1 MHSVFLFHAIKAGL
15 DMGIVNAGQ
24 IPIYTDIDPRLRELC
39 EACIFNKRSTTTEE
53 LLDYAQQLKLNAGGG
68 DDIKAGKEEE
78 SWRINIAVDERLK
91 YSLVKGIDKYIN
103 EDIEEARQNYPRPLH
118 VIEGPLMNG
127 MSEVGELFG
136 AGKMFL
142 PQVIKSA
149 RVMKKA
155 VNYLIPFMEEEKQKN
170 LKLLKEEGSTC
181 ISGLDAQATIVLATV
196 KGDVHD
202 IGKNI
207 VGVVLGCNNYRVI
220 DLGVMTPCDKILKI
234 AKEENADFIGLSGL
248 ITPSLDEMIVVAKE
262 MQRLNFHIPLL
273 IGGAT
278 TSKQH
283 TAVKIAPR
291 YHNGPVIHVLD
302 ASKSVVV
309 CGNLLNKDK
318 KQDYVEDIAEDYNDI
333 RDEYYANLKQIR
345 CLPLN
350 DARKKRWISENESIN
365 ITKPTFL
372 GTEVFDNIDAE
383 KLIAYIDWKPFFDAM
398 QIRGKYPN
406 RGYPK
411 LFDCKEVGAQARI
424 VFSDAQKILSDII
437 ARKLFSIR
445 AVIGFYPCKTVG
457 DDVIIYDPKDPSKQ
471 ISTLFGLR
479 QQTERD
485 SNVYMCLSDFI
496 SSTTTDYIGLFAL
509 AVFNVEQEA
518 QRLVQK
524 ESDDYSSIILK
535 LLGDRLAE
543 ACAEYLHERVRRE
556 LWGYASNENLSVKE
570 LLSVKY
576 QGIRP
581 AAGYPTQPD
590 HTEKKAMW
598 NLLNATEAIGIELTE
613 SIAMQ
618 PPSAV
623 SGLFI
628 AHPESTYFAVGKINE
643 DQVGDYADRKGMSV
657 KEVEKW
663 LSPILAYDVDTQ

>member
-1 MHSVFLFHAIKAGL
+1 
-15 DMGIVNAGQ
+15 
-24 IPIYTDIDPRLRELC
+24 
-39 EACIFNKRSTTTEE
+39 
-53 LLDYAQQLKLNAGGG
+53 
-68 DDIKAGKEEE
+68 
-78 SWRINIAVDERLK
+78 
-91 YSLVKGIDKYIN
+91 
-103 EDIEEARQNYPRPLH
+103 
-118 VIEGPLMNG
+118 
-127 MSEVGELFG
+127 
-136 AGKMFL
+136 
-142 PQVIKSA
+142 
-149 RVMKKA
+149 
-155 VNYLIPFMEEEKQKN
+155 
-170 LKLLKEEGSTC
+170 
-181 ISGLDAQATIVLATV
+181 
-196 KGDVHD
+196 
-202 IGKNI
+202 
-207 VGVVLGCNNYRVI
+207 
-220 DLGVMTPCDKILKI
+220 
-234 AKEENADFIGLSGL
+234 
-248 ITPSLDEMIVVAKE
+248 
-262 MQRLNFHIPLL
+262 
-273 IGGAT
+273 
-278 TSKQH
+278 
-283 TAVKIAPR
+283 
-291 YHNGPVIHVLD
+291 
-302 ASKSVVV
+302 
-309 CGNLLNKDK
+309 
-318 KQDYVEDIAEDYNDI
+318 
-333 RDEYYANLKQIR
+333 
-345 CLPLN
+345 
-350 DARKKRWISENESIN
+350 
-365 ITKPTFL
+365 
-372 GTEVFDNIDAE
+372 
-383 KLIAYIDWKPFFDAM
+383 
-398 QIRGKYPN
+398 
-406 RGYPK
+406 
-411 LFDCKEVGAQARI
+411 
-424 VFSDAQKILSDII
+424 
-437 ARKLFSIR
+437 
-445 AVIGFYPCKTVG
+445 TVG

-556 LWGYASNENLSVKE
+556 LWGYAPNENLSVKE

>member
-1 MHSVFLFHAIKAGL
+1 
-15 DMGIVNAGQ
+15 
-24 IPIYTDIDPRLRELC
+24 
-39 EACIFNKRSTTTEE
+39 
-53 LLDYAQQLKLNAGGG
+53 
-68 DDIKAGKEEE
+68 
-78 SWRINIAVDERLK
+78 
-91 YSLVKGIDKYIN
+91 
-103 EDIEEARQNYPRPLH
+103 
-118 VIEGPLMNG
+118 
-127 MSEVGELFG
+127 
-136 AGKMFL
+136 
-142 PQVIKSA
+142 
-149 RVMKKA
+149 
-155 VNYLIPFMEEEKQKN
+155 
-170 LKLLKEEGSTC
+170 
-181 ISGLDAQATIVLATV
+181 
-196 KGDVHD
+196 
-202 IGKNI
+202 
-207 VGVVLGCNNYRVI
+207 
-220 DLGVMTPCDKILKI
+220 
-234 AKEENADFIGLSGL
+234 
-248 ITPSLDEMIVVAKE
+248 
-262 MQRLNFHIPLL
+262 
-273 IGGAT
+273 
-278 TSKQH
+278 QH

-485 SNVYMCLSDFI
+485 SNVYMCLSD
-496 SSTTTDYIGLFAL
+496 
-509 AVFNVEQEA
+509 
-518 QRLVQK
+518 
-524 ESDDYSSIILK
+524 
-535 LLGDRLAE
+535 
-543 ACAEYLHERVRRE
+543 
-556 LWGYASNENLSVKE
+556 
-570 LLSVKY
+570 
-576 QGIRP
+576 
-581 AAGYPTQPD
+581 
-590 HTEKKAMW
+590 
-598 NLLNATEAIGIELTE
+598 
-613 SIAMQ
+613 
-618 PPSAV
+618 
-623 SGLFI
+623 
-628 AHPESTYFAVGKINE
+628 
-643 DQVGDYADRKGMSV
+643 
-657 KEVEKW
+657 
-663 LSPILAYDVDTQ
+663 